1 MAKPG
6 DFDFYCEEAL
16 TGKVKLHIVYESEN
30 VLAFYH
36 TKPVYQKHIVVI
48 PKRHIHDLVQVK
60 DSDLPILYE
69 IMKVCRDIMQD
80 YEYNKIGGRV
90 LKNLGIF
97 QDTPHLHFHVI
108 AGEKIR

>member
-16 TGKVKLHIVYESEN
+16 SGKTKVNKVYESDK

-36 TKPVYQKHIVVI
+36 TKPVYEEHIVVI
-48 PKRHIHDLVQVK
+48 PKKHIHDIASF
-60 DSDLPILYE
+60 DEADFPILYE
-69 IMKVCRDIMQD
+69 IIKVCAEIVKGYK
-80 YEYNKIGGRV
+80 YEDLGGRV
-90 LKNLGIF
+90 LTNLGKF
-97 QDTPHLHFHVI
+97 QDTPHLHFHVV